1 MRTAAAIRRNLRSL
15 RAFALLVAGLLAC
28 AAHAEG
34 WWNPEWTYRKQ
45 LTVTASADPS
55 APAGAPVLVRLHDGV
70 INFAEAAADGADLR
84 FVAEDDKTP
93 LAFHIEKFDA
103 VFNLGFVWVQVPGLA
118 AGRPTHIYMY
128 WGNPKA
134 TAGSEPVRTWDTDQA
149 LVWHFGERGSP
160 AMDSTSWRNNA
171 SGLVAV
177 EDAGLIGS
185 SARFDGQ
192 GTVSI
197 AGSQSLNL
205 AEGGSQTIS
214 MWIRPAADAQDAVL
228 YARRDVT
235 GSVVLGLAQ
244 GAPYVAISG
253 ADGVEQRSE
262 PATAVP
268 AGEWHNIALVLGG
281 QATVYVD
288 GAAGPSLAVPAP
300 ALTTTASLGGE
311 GGSEGVVVSAGF
323 AGEIDEFRIAKTARS
338 PSRLAFEVDNEGTA
352 NTSVQFGVDEAQSSW
367 STGYVGI
374 ILASLTF
381 DGWVAIGVLVVMM
394 MISWYVMAVKSV
406 QIGRVAKAN
415 KVFMRVFRAAG
426 SDFAN
431 MADLAH
437 HAGDRLDRREATL
450 LEQSP
455 LLHVYRTGVDELKQ
469 RINSERRPDV
479 LSSQSL
485 AAIRAS
491 IDASIVHESLVLNSK
506 LVLLTIAISGGPFIG
521 LLGTVIGVMITF
533 AGVAAAG
540 DVNINAIAP
549 GISAALAA
557 TVAGLFVAIPALFGY
572 NYLVTRVKETAAEMQ
587 VFVDAFISRMAESYN
602 DPAALGAM
610 G

>member
-1 MRTAAAIRRNLRSL
+1 MMRTVAAPQR
-15 RAFALLVAGLLAC
+15 FARLARGLVLLAGLLAC

-34 WWNPEWTYRKQ
+34 WWNPDWSYRKQ
-45 LTVTASADPS
+45 LTLTAPADPA
-55 APAGAPVLVRLHDGV
+55 APAGVPVLIRLHDGV
-70 INFAEAAADGADLR
+70 VDFAQVAPDGADLR
-84 FVAEDDKTP
+84 FVAGDDKTP
-93 LAFHIEKFDA
+93 LAFQVEKFDA

-118 AGRPTHIYMY
+118 PGQPTTIWMY
-128 WGNPKA
+128 WGNAKA
-134 TAGSEPVRTWDTDQA
+134 TAGGEPARTWDGDQA
-149 LVWHFGERGSP
+149 LVWHFGERGAP
-160 AMDSTSWRNNA
+160 ATDSTAWRNNA
-171 SGLVAV
+171 GGLVAV

-185 SARFDGQ
+185 AARFDGQ
-192 GTVSI
+192 GTVSVPSGQ
-197 AGSQSLNL
+197 ALTL
-205 AEGGSQTIS
+205 AAGGSQTIS
-214 MWIRPAADAQDAVL
+214 MWIKPAADAADAVL
-228 YARRDVT
+228 YARRDAT
-235 GSVVLGLAQ
+235 GSVVIGLAQ
-244 GAPYVAISG
+244 GAPYVGITG
-253 ADGVEQRSE
+253 VDGVEIRST
-262 PATAVP
+262 PGAALP
-268 AGEWHNIALVLGG
+268 AGGWHHLALVLAE
-281 QATVYVD
+281 QATLYVD
-288 GAAGPSLAVPAP
+288 GVPAP
-300 ALTTTASLGGE
+300 GVVAGAPALGTPASLGGE
-311 GGSEGVVVSAGF
+311 GGIEGVPVTVGF
-323 AGEIDEFRIAKTARS
+323 AGEIDEFRIAKTALAA
-338 PSRLAFEVDNEGTA
+338 SRIAFEAANQGTA
-352 NTSVQFGVDEAQSSW
+352 DSTLQFGPDEVQSSW
-367 STGYVGI
+367 SSGYVGI

-394 MISWYVMAVKSV
+394 LISWYVMAVKAR

-437 HAGDRLDRREATL
+437 GGGLKLPPREAAL

-455 LLHVYRTGVDELKQ
+455 LLHVYRTGVDELKL
-469 RINSERRPDV
+469 RMTSERRSDV

-491 IDASIVHESLVLNSK
+491 IDASIVHESLQLNSQ

-602 DPAALGAM
+602 DPSALRAM